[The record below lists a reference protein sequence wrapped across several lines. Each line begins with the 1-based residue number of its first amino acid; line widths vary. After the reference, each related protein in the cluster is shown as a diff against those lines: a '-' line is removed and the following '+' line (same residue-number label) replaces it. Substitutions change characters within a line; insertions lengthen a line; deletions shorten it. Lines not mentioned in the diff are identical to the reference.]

1 MFAVAGHLLV
11 PIAPPGGVDMA
22 HAVMRRGGQTPEEE
36 FEAVMGQSAEDVSYK
51 NMLKYAQ
58 RINVSKRRS
67 ACPQLPRGTTRECG
81 KYSAR
86 QLMSH
91 GLAG

>member
-1 MFAVAGHLLV
+1 
-11 PIAPPGGVDMA
+11 MA
-22 HAVMRRGGQTPEEE
+22 RAVMRRGGQTPEEE

-67 ACPQLPRGTTRECG
+67 ACPQLPRGTTRAYG